1 MLHIKKKI
9 FKRKK
14 YWVEIEASHGAKA
27 TKVWPITEFAWE
39 AQEKNKVD
47 FIVKT

>member
-1 MLHIKKKI
+1 MVHIKKKSL
-9 FKRKK
+9 KRKK

-27 TKVWPITEFAWE
+27 KKVWPIIEFAWE

-47 FIVKT
+47 FTVKT